1 MKTKEEIFEE
11 YNEYQTENDY
21 VNSEEELKDYINIAI
36 DNIKYQKEDLFKEV
50 KANKRM
56 KRLSALKNFFL
67 GAFQLYGTD
76 LYNKDNEIIKEIL
89 IFINYFQEMYLRIS
103 QTVTADN
110 YQEML
115 KLNCDLIAT
124 GHYAKIEAGHIL
136 KSKDEFKDQT
146 YFLCEVSKEI
156 LNHLILPLEG
166 IEKSKVRELA
176 ASYNLEVASKKDST
190 DVCFITK
197 TFREFI
203 SNKIPSTPGDI
214 IDISTKKVLGKHRGL
229 SNYTIGQRKGLNIG
243 GAADRVFVAG
253 KDLENNIL
261 YVTIGD
267 EEKLISDSCIIENV
281 NWLAT
286 EKVTSCLAKFRYHA
300 KDVKV
305 SLEWLDNEEILVK
318 YPEGFRAV
326 TPGQACVFYLGD
338 ECLGGGIIKT
348 VKKNE
353 EELWYI

>member
-115 KLNCDLIAT
+115 KLTDFITIYYN
-124 GHYAKIEAGHIL
+124 
-136 KSKDEFKDQT
+136 
-146 YFLCEVSKEI
+146 
-156 LNHLILPLEG
+156 EG
-166 IEKSKVRELA
+166 IDYFESKRDTLEFACQGKSYEDYRYQNNIEPLSEFFSA
-176 ASYNLEVASKKDST
+176 
-190 DVCFITK
+190 FITQ
-197 TFREFI
+197 E
-203 SNKIPSTPGDI
+203 
-214 IDISTKKVLGKHRGL
+214 
-229 SNYTIGQRKGLNIG
+229 
-243 GAADRVFVAG
+243 A
-253 KDLENNIL
+253 
-261 YVTIGD
+261 
-267 EEKLISDSCIIENV
+267 EKNV
-281 NWLAT
+281 
-286 EKVTSCLAKFRYHA
+286 EKV
-300 KDVKV
+300 
-305 SLEWLDNEEILVK
+305 
-318 YPEGFRAV
+318 
-326 TPGQACVFYLGD
+326 
-338 ECLGGGIIKT
+338 
-348 VKKNE
+348 KK
-353 EELWYI
+353 I